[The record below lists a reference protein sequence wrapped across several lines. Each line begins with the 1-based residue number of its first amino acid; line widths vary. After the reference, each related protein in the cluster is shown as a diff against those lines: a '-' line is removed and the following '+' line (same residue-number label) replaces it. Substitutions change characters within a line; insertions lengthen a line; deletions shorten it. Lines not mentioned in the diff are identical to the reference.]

1 MIVDFAPKRAI
12 ETAVFLLLLGFVGE
26 KLKGLAILSELP
38 GELAND
44 RSTTHGG
51 DLRGL
56 RYMNRGESHDPKAGV
71 R

>member
-1 MIVDFAPKRAI
+1 MIVDFDPMRAI
-12 ETAVFLLLLGFVGE
+12 ENGTFLLLLGFVGE
-26 KLKGLAILSELP
+26 KLRGLAILSELP

-44 RSTTHGG
+44 RGSTHGR